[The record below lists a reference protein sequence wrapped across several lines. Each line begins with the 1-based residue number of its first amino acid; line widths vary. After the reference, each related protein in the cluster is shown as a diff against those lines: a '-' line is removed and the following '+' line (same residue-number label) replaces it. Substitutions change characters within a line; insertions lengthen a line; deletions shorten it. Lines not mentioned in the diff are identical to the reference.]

1 VTRSRAT
8 LTMYAALG
16 CLGYLLNGLGAVLPQ
31 LREELA
37 LSRVEVALYPSGF
50 ALGLLAVGGFGDRLA
65 HLLGRRALPTALAVL
80 AAGALLLAAGH
91 RVPSGAGALLL
102 GLGGAGLVQLVPA
115 GLRTEHGQRAAVA
128 IGEANAVSSTAS
140 VLAPLLVGAAI
151 AVDLGWRAG
160 YLVVPLLGI
169 AAVGATA
176 LRTVPAG
183 DPPPNPRGDRGAGER
198 GPDRRAPRRFAGRWV
213 DVLLAVS
220 VEFCLVF
227 WAADDLR
234 TQHGLGPGPAAAAA
248 GLLLLGMATGRAA
261 SAAALRLLPVAARLI
276 ALVGGVAVAGFALLW
291 AVSDPFVAAAGL
303 FLAGLGIALL
313 YPVSLAEALAAWP
326 ANPTRAAARCALA
339 SGVAIGAA
347 PLLLGALADLVGL
360 RAALLLVPALL
371 GAIVVRSAARLATA
385 RVAAE
390 GRGHGGRVRT

>member
-8 LTMYAALG
+8 LILYAALG
-16 CLGYLLNGLGAVLPQ
+16 CLGYLLNGLGAILPE
-31 LREELA
+31 LRDELA

-50 ALGLLAVGGFGDRLA
+50 ALGLLAVGSFGDRLA
-65 HLLGRRALPTALAVL
+65 HLLGRRALPAALAVL
-80 AAGALLLAAGH
+80 AGGALLLAVGH
-91 RVPSGAGALLL
+91 RAPSGAGALLL

-115 GLRTEHGQRAAVA
+115 GLRAEHGQHAAVA

-151 AVDLGWRAG
+151 AAGLGWRAG
-160 YLVVPLLGI
+160 YLVVPLAGI
-169 AAVGATA
+169 VAVGAVA
-176 LRTVPAG
+176 LRAVPTG
-183 DPPPNPRGDRGAGER
+183 GPRGDRGAGEPR
-198 GPDRRAPRRFAGRWV
+198 PDRRAPRRFTGRWV

-227 WAADDLR
+227 WAADALR
-234 TQHGLGPGPAAAAA
+234 TQHGLAPGPAAAAA

-261 SAAALRLLPVAARLI
+261 SAAALRLLPVAARLV
-276 ALVGGVAVAGFALLW
+276 ALVAGVAVTGFALLW
-291 AVSDPFVAAAGL
+291 AVGDPAVAAAGL

-313 YPVSLAEALAAWP
+313 YPVALAEALAAWP

-339 SGVAIGAA
+339 SGIAIGAA
-347 PLLLGALADLVGL
+347 PLLLGALADRVGL

-371 GAIVVRSAARLATA
+371 GAIMARCATRLAAA
-385 RVAAE
+385 RVASE
-390 GRGHGGRVRT
+390 GRGHRGSVRT